1 MSSSQ
6 IESKDLERPISLL
19 NVSRSLKTAL
29 LDAGYK
35 TLGDIKEL
43 SAADLISELGIS
55 AHQAQELLAQIDAV
69 QAGPSNH
76 PEVSDSQR
84 PFHASQLRA
93 STAADLL
100 SSAYLPRFSTHSSSL
115 DNLIASFRPV
125 EQPAFSGH
133 SSRKGKEK
141 ENAGAITPGMTIEIC
156 GPPGGGKTSVAL
168 GIVLSAR
175 MARIRGGKS
184 VGDADTAGGDEEAG
198 EVLLIDTEGGIASER
213 IHAMAESLTRSDDMS
228 PRDILR
234 GIHFVRIHT
243 QVQMV
248 GFIHTLDEWLEA
260 HRKVNLIVIDTLSYH
275 FRQPGLDMGARR
287 RVMELVKQKIGQ
299 ATTVHRCAVVVCNQL
314 ATKLLTFEN
323 KPANFDTGDRAV
335 LMPQLGDAWTTGN
348 TLRLLLFRNTSDDE
362 LRYAYGSTSGSD
374 KNESFWAPFDID
386 VNGLPCD
393 IPDVLSHKIPPSP
406 LSVSAENTTS
416 S

>member
-1 MSSSQ
+1 MSSQST
-6 IESKDLERPISLL
+6 INFLELHVNHL
-19 NVSRSLKTAL
+19 TVSRTVKTAL

-35 TLGDIKEL
+35 TLGDVKEV
-43 SAADLISELGIS
+43 SPADLSSELGIPTS
-55 AHQAQELLAQIDAV
+55 QAEEVLAQIDALS
-69 QAGPSNH
+69 AGPSK
-76 PEVSDSQR
+76 ELGTT
-84 PFHASQLRA
+84 ASQHPLHPSQIRA

-100 SSAYLPRFSTHSSSL
+100 SSAYLPHFSTHSSSL

-125 EQPAFSGH
+125 ERSVSPTFR
-133 SSRKGKEK
+133 SRKGKEK
-141 ENAGAITPGMTIEIC
+141 EDAGAITPGMTIEIC

-175 MARIRGGKS
+175 MARLRGRS
-184 VGDADTAGGDEEAG
+184 LSEEANNEEAAEEAG
-198 EVLLIDTEGGIASER
+198 EVLLIDTEGGIAPER
-213 IHAMAESLTRSDDMS
+213 IYAMAEVLTRSTDVS
-228 PRDILR
+228 PRDVVR

-243 QVQMV
+243 QVQMI
-248 GFIHTLDEWLEA
+248 GFIHTLDEWLDG
-260 HRKVNLIVIDTLSYH
+260 HSKVNLVVIDTLSYH
-275 FRQPGLDMGARR
+275 FRQPGLEMGARR

-299 ATTVHRCAVVVCNQL
+299 ATTVHRCAVIVCNQL

-362 LRYAYGSTSGSD
+362 LRYAYGSMSGSD

-386 VNGLPCD
+386 INGLPCD
-393 IPDVLSHKIPPSP
+393 IPEELSHKIPPSP
-406 LSVSAENTTS
+406 SAFDQTAT
-416 S
+416 